1 MKIKEWIVVIVNFN
15 QPIVNRNNSN
25 DGEPTIVTHENIFF
39 CKIHDKDMAIY
50 TWLIVCHVYV
60 PHTRDKMK
68 VAKYKFFCSVNTS
81 VLITY

>member
-39 CKIHDKDMAIY
+39 
-50 TWLIVCHVYV
+50 
-60 PHTRDKMK
+60 
-68 VAKYKFFCSVNTS
+68 AKYIIKIWPFTRG
-81 VLITY
+81 